1 MPKNIV
7 DRELKAYA
15 ERIGREEYK
24 RQYGQLY
31 QEAKQHK
38 TRYSGLSYSNSSD
51 RLKAIREKY
60 KDGIPKGTVNDM
72 LDKLLG

>member
-1 MPKNIV
+1 MSKNIV
-7 DRELKAYA
+7 DRELRAYA
-15 ERIGREEYK
+15 KRIGRKEYE
-24 RQYGQLY
+24 RQYSQLY

-38 TRYSGLSYSNSSD
+38 ARYSGLSYSNSSD

-60 KDGIPKGTVNDM
+60 KNGISKDTINNM

>member
-1 MPKNIV
+1 MPKKVV
-7 DRELKAYA
+7 DKELRAYA
-15 ERIGREEYK
+15 EQIGMEEYK

-38 TRYSGLSYSNSSD
+38 ARYSGLSYSNSSD
-51 RLKAIREKY
+51 RLKSIREKY
-60 KDGIPKGTVNDM
+60 KNGISKDTVNNM

>member
-1 MPKNIV
+1 M
-7 DRELKAYA
+7 DSELRDYA
-15 ERIGREEYK
+15 ERIGMEEYK

-38 TRYSGLSYSNSSD
+38 TRYSGKSYSNSSD
-51 RLKAIREKY
+51 RLKVIREKY
-60 KDGIPKGTVNDM
+60 KNGIPKGTVNDM